1 MASWE
6 IYEFPSFSMEKKFMT
21 IKKQILQPWMTP
33 EGLTPSSHGFLQHL
47 RESLRINTFPLLH
60 FPVAAKL
67 PEMHGP
73 GLRRRAAQVFEL
85 GHSCFPPNGLYI
97 FYTSYYLINL
107 SNSSN
112 GLYTSI
118 SMRDLPLD

>member
-1 MASWE
+1 MDDTRG
-6 IYEFPSFSMEKKFMT
+6 FDPQVPMV
-21 IKKQILQPWMTP
+21 
-33 EGLTPSSHGFLQHL
+33 SS
-47 RESLRINTFPLLH
+47 SISAKVLRINTFPLLH